1 MVAFRSDG
9 VYQSYH
15 ELAVKSEV
23 ARKTG
28 LTIDYYILNCLYG
41 SPIEYINFGE
51 ITISR
56 SVCIEKGTVDSIK
69 WVIDIIEQSKEET
82 SPLNT
87 TVSYFTQVRCVLE
100 RLMEDPEFNEIT
112 SSSIQPTTTTK
123 NINTIKEGF
132 EGEIQVLIKTFDNK
146 YTIPVSILVNENK
159 ITCGKDLIG
168 LSYGG
173 MKDYLIM
180 KVLNRYI

>member
-1 MVAFRSDG
+1 MAWHFDG
-9 VYQSYH
+9 VNQAFH
-15 ELAVKSEV
+15 ELVVKSEV
-23 ARKTG
+23 AKETG
-28 LTIDYYILNCLYG
+28 LTIDYYILNRLYG
-41 SPIEYINFGE
+41 SPIEYLNFFSE
-51 ITISR
+51 VTISR

-69 WVIDIIEQSKEET
+69 WVINIIEQSKEET
-82 SPLNT
+82 SPLNI
-87 TVSYFTQVRCVLE
+87 TVSYFTQVRRLLKE
-100 RLMEDPEFNEIT
+100 LMEDSEFNEIT
-112 SSSIQPTTTTK
+112 SSSIHPTTTTK

-146 YTIPVSILVNENK
+146 YIIPVSILVNENK
-159 ITCGKDLIG
+159 ITCGKDLIR